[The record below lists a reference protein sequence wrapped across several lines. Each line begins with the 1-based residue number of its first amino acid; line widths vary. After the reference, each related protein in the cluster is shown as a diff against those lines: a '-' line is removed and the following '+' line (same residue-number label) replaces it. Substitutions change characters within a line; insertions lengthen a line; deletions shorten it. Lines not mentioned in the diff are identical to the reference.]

1 MDKKEIITSSDAE
14 ELVKAIEIVKALYS
28 LKEGE
33 SLRIEITKCNCQVIS
48 DNKIEEEPKSIEIR
62 IYKFLAEIGIPSN
75 IKGYNYIKTAL
86 MLAYNDSSIL
96 ENITKV
102 LYSEIA
108 KKYDT
113 TSSRVERAIRHAI
126 EVACTKGNVELIN
139 KIFKYSISV
148 NKGKPTNS
156 EFIAQTINAMQMNL
170 I

>member
-1 MDKKEIITSSDAE
+1 MDKKEIITSSDVE
-14 ELVKAIEIVKALYS
+14 ELVKVLYS

-33 SLRIEITKCNCQVIS
+33 SLRIEITKGNSRVIS
-48 DNKIEEEPKSIEIR
+48 DNKIKEEPKSIEIR
-62 IYKFLAEIGIPSN
+62 IYEFLAEIGIPSN

-86 MLAYNDSSIL
+86 ILTYNDSTIL

-102 LYSEIA
+102 LYPEIA
-108 KKYDT
+108 KKYDS

-126 EVACTKGNVELIN
+126 EVACTKGNAELIN

-156 EFIAQTINAMQMNL
+156 EFIAQTINAMQMH
-170 I
+170 II